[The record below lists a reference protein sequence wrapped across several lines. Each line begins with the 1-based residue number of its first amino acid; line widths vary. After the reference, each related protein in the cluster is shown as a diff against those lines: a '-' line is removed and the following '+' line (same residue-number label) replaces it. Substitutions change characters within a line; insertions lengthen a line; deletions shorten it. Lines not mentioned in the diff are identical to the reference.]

1 MEPPKLSHDTGN
13 SPLWSLDSPSNQ
25 IYRCCPNS
33 PFHRHVADSSLCVP
47 YGRHRSTSQDRHHY
61 QEYFPKVVLSTFQGT
76 LDSFEKRIARLLF
89 KIAVEIS
96 VNNRI
101 TAATVDVTELNL
113 QRLRARCV
121 DDVKRINGS
130 VSFPQAVDEELEYP
144 LWDD

>member
-1 MEPPKLSHDTGN
+1 MQESPQKQRMGIYLTHETLEKVEKLYKE
-13 SPLWSLDSPSNQ
+13 DSCIS
-25 IYRCCPNS
+25 
-33 PFHRHVADSSLCVP
+33 
-47 YGRHRSTSQDRHHY
+47 RSDFIEKAIIFYCGYITAENY

-76 LDSFEKRIARLLF
+76 LDSFEKRMARLLF

>member
-1 MEPPKLSHDTGN
+1 MQESLQKQRMGIYLTPETLEKVEKLYKE
-13 SPLWSLDSPSNQ
+13 DSCIS
-25 IYRCCPNS
+25 
-33 PFHRHVADSSLCVP
+33 
-47 YGRHRSTSQDRHHY
+47 RSDFIEKAIIFYCGYITAENY

-76 LDSFEKRIARLLF
+76 LDSFEKRMARLLF

>member
-1 MEPPKLSHDTGN
+1 MKKYENAVIFG
-13 SPLWSLDSPSNQ
+13 LDKFKSEFVEKAIEFYSG
-25 IYRCCPNS
+25 Y
-33 PFHRHVADSSLCVP
+33 V
-47 YGRHRSTSQDRHHY
+47 TSKNY
-61 QEYFPKVVLSTFQGT
+61 KEYFPQVVLSTFQGT
-76 LDSFEKRIARLLF
+76 LDSFEKRMARLLF

-121 DDVKRINGS
+121 EDVKRINGS

>member
-1 MEPPKLSHDTGN
+1 MQESPQKQRMGIYLTHETLEKVEKLYKE
-13 SPLWSLDSPSNQ
+13 DSCIS
-25 IYRCCPNS
+25 
-33 PFHRHVADSSLCVP
+33 
-47 YGRHRSTSQDRHHY
+47 RSDFIEKAIIFYCGYITAENY

>member
-1 MEPPKLSHDTGN
+1 MQESPQKQRMGIYLTHETLEKVEKLYKE
-13 SPLWSLDSPSNQ
+13 DSCIS
-25 IYRCCPNS
+25 
-33 PFHRHVADSSLCVP
+33 
-47 YGRHRSTSQDRHHY
+47 RSDFIEKAIIFYCGYITAENY

-76 LDSFEKRIARLLF
+76 LDIFEKRMARLLF

>member
-1 MEPPKLSHDTGN
+1 MQESPQKQRMGIYLTPETLEKVEKLYKE
-13 SPLWSLDSPSNQ
+13 DSCIS
-25 IYRCCPNS
+25 
-33 PFHRHVADSSLCVP
+33 
-47 YGRHRSTSQDRHHY
+47 RSDFIEKAIIFYCGYITAENY

-76 LDSFEKRIARLLF
+76 LDSFEKRMARLLF

>member
-1 MEPPKLSHDTGN
+1 MAKVHGSFMIEQEVMDKVENLYKN
-13 SPLWSLDSPSNQ
+13 SGSRNKSEFVEKAIEFYSG
-25 IYRCCPNS
+25 Y
-33 PFHRHVADSSLCVP
+33 V
-47 YGRHRSTSQDRHHY
+47 TSKNY
-61 QEYFPKVVLSTFQGT
+61 KEYFPQVVLSTFQGT
-76 LDSFEKRIARLLF
+76 LDSFEKRMARLLF

-121 DDVKRINGS
+121 DDVKHINGS

>member
-1 MEPPKLSHDTGN
+1 MQESPQKQRMGIYLTHETLEKVEKLYKE
-13 SPLWSLDSPSNQ
+13 DSCIS
-25 IYRCCPNS
+25 
-33 PFHRHVADSSLCVP
+33 
-47 YGRHRSTSQDRHHY
+47 RSDFIEKAIIFYCSYITAENY
-61 QEYFPKVVLSTFQGT
+61 QEYFPKVVLSTFQAT
-76 LDSFEKRIARLLF
+76 LDSFENRMARLLF

>member
-1 MEPPKLSHDTGN
+1 MQESPQKQRMGIYLTPETLEKVEKLYKE
-13 SPLWSLDSPSNQ
+13 DSCIS
-25 IYRCCPNS
+25 
-33 PFHRHVADSSLCVP
+33 
-47 YGRHRSTSQDRHHY
+47 RSDFIEKAIIFYCGYITAENY
-61 QEYFPKVVLSTFQGT
+61 QEYFPKVVLSTFQAT
-76 LDSFEKRIARLLF
+76 LDSFENRMARLLF
-89 KIAVEIS
+89 KMAVEIS

>member
-1 MEPPKLSHDTGN
+1 MQESPQKQRMGIYLTHETLEKVEKLYKE
-13 SPLWSLDSPSNQ
+13 DSCIS
-25 IYRCCPNS
+25 
-33 PFHRHVADSSLCVP
+33 
-47 YGRHRSTSQDRHHY
+47 RSDFIEKAIVFYCGYITAENY

-76 LDSFEKRIARLLF
+76 LDSFEKRMARLLF

>member
-1 MEPPKLSHDTGN
+1 MQESPQKQRMGIYLTPETLEKVEKLYKE
-13 SPLWSLDSPSNQ
+13 DSCIS
-25 IYRCCPNS
+25 
-33 PFHRHVADSSLCVP
+33 
-47 YGRHRSTSQDRHHY
+47 RSDFIEKAIIFYCGYITAENY

>member
-1 MEPPKLSHDTGN
+1 MQESPQKQRMGIYLTPETLEKVEKLYKE
-13 SPLWSLDSPSNQ
+13 DSCISKSDFIEKAIIFYCGYITAEN
-25 IYRCCPNS
+25 
-33 PFHRHVADSSLCVP
+33 
-47 YGRHRSTSQDRHHY
+47 Y

-76 LDSFEKRIARLLF
+76 LDSFEKRMARLLF

>member
-1 MEPPKLSHDTGN
+1 MAKIHGSFMIEQETIDKVENLYKISGSRN
-13 SPLWSLDSPSNQ
+13 KSEFVEKAIEFYSG
-25 IYRCCPNS
+25 Y
-33 PFHRHVADSSLCVP
+33 V
-47 YGRHRSTSQDRHHY
+47 TSENY
-61 QEYFPKVVLSTFQGT
+61 QEYFPKVVLSTFQAT
-76 LDSFEKRIARLLF
+76 LDSFENRMARLLF
-89 KIAVEIS
+89 KMAVEIS

>member
-1 MEPPKLSHDTGN
+1 MQESPQKQRMGIYLTPETLEKVEKLYKE
-13 SPLWSLDSPSNQ
+13 DSCIS
-25 IYRCCPNS
+25 
-33 PFHRHVADSSLCVP
+33 
-47 YGRHRSTSQDRHHY
+47 RSDFIEKAIIFYCGYITAENY

-76 LDSFEKRIARLLF
+76 LDSFEKRMARLLF

-130 VSFPQAVDEELEYP
+130 VSFSQAVDEELEYP